1 VKRISILRNTGV
13 GAAVLTLALTLA
25 LTSALLIAGPSS
37 ARAQSLVRDAEIED
51 TIRTYAAPLL
61 QQAGI
66 SPSSVTFRMIN
77 DSRINAFV
85 TTGQRMFLFTGLML
99 RTEAVE
105 ALVGVIAHEIG
116 HIAGG
121 HMVQLRGNM
130 ENLEAA
136 RIVSMLLG
144 AAAGVAS
151 GRPDVGVA
159 VGMGAQR
166 AALGNFL
173 AYTRTQES
181 SADAFALKALDRAR
195 LPADGLLDFM
205 HVMDQQTAL
214 NAASQDAYLQTHPLT
229 RDRIRVVEG
238 HVGRSSLS
246 QAAVPAAW
254 RERQARMLAK
264 LRAFIRPPG
273 ETLRRY
279 ADDTSVAGRYARAIA
294 YWRGVDLG
302 QGLNAIDALI
312 AEEPNNP
319 YFHELRGQMLFESG
333 RAAEAL
339 PSYVRAVELAPGE
352 PLLRIAL
359 AHAQLESGEAAR
371 LSAAEDNLRNAL
383 AGEPNNAM
391 AWRLLSQVYGR
402 TGQPAMA
409 DYAMSETALR
419 SGDYDRA
426 LFHVGRAE
434 TQVKHGSPTW
444 LRLQDVRAAAQRA
457 QADDD

>member
-1 VKRISILRNTGV
+1 MRRI
-13 GAAVLTLALTLA
+13 AVLRSAKVGIGALVLALVLA
-25 LTSALLIAGPSS
+25 LVGGAPTD

-61 QQAGI
+61 RQAGI
-66 SPSSVTFRMIN
+66 PPESLTVRMIN

-85 TTGQRMFLFTGLML
+85 TSGQRLFLFTGLML

-121 HMVQLRGNM
+121 HLVQLRGNM

-136 RIVSMLLG
+136 RIAAMLLG
-144 AAAGVAS
+144 AAAGALT
-151 GRPDVGVA
+151 GRPDVGMA
-159 VGMGAQR
+159 VGMGAQG
-166 AALGNFL
+166 AAMGNFL
-173 AYTRTQES
+173 SYTRGQES
-181 SADAFALKALDRAR
+181 AADAFALKALDRAG

-214 NAASQDAYLQTHPLT
+214 NSESQDAYLQTHPLT
-229 RDRIRVVEG
+229 RDRLRVVEQ
-238 HVGRSSLS
+238 HVSRSSIP
-246 QAAVPAAW
+246 AEAVPADW
-254 RERQARMLAK
+254 RDRHARMLAK

-279 ADDTSVAGRYARAIA
+279 AEGADIASRYARAIA
-294 YWRGVDLG
+294 HWRGVDLMR
-302 QGLNAIDALI
+302 GLAGIDALI
-312 AEEPNNP
+312 AEEPDNP
-319 YFHELRGQMLFESG
+319 YFHELKGQMLFESG

-339 PSYVRAVELAPGE
+339 PSYRRAVELAPGE

-359 AHAQLESGEAAR
+359 AHAQLESGDGTR
-371 LSAAEDNLRNAL
+371 LDAAEDNLRNAL
-383 AGEPNNAM
+383 SREGNNAM

-402 TGQPAMA
+402 QGDSAMA
-409 DYAMSETALR
+409 DYAMAETALR
-419 SGDYDRA
+419 SGDHERA

-434 TQVKHGSPTW
+434 NQIRHGSPTW
-444 LRLQDVRAAAQRA
+444 LRLQDVRAAAERA
-457 QADDD
+457 RAEAD